1 MGGYGS
7 MLGQVFKRD
16 YPDYSV
22 GAQLNISIRN
32 RIAKA
37 DAARDELQ
45 YRQSEVRVQQ
55 LHSQVRLQ
63 VGNAFIAV
71 QQARES
77 YKAAVEARTLQEQA
91 LDVEHAKFE
100 AGVATAYEFL
110 QFQSSLTEAKSAE
123 VTALGVY
130 AKAKTALQRAVGSTL
145 ADNNVTVDDAY
156 SNRSVQAQ
164 TPAQPKKKH
173 PWNISE
179 LRTGNSSR
187 SVTTPHIRAQNNGC
201 QLSLHIGWCM
211 RFRVCW
217 PILTGS
223 ANGSA
228 CILFMIPAW
237 GSLFIPLSK
246 IKKCLSFGKTGERQ
260 TV

>member
-1 MGGYGS
+1 

-22 GAQLNISIRN
+22 GAQLNIPIRN

-63 VGNAFIAV
+63 VGNAFIAL

-110 QFQSSLTEAKSAE
+110 QYESSLAEAKSAE

-145 ADNNVTVDDAY
+145 ADNNVTVDDAD
-156 SNRSVQAQ
+156 SNRSAQ
-164 TPAQPKKKH
+164 GRTPAQPGRLLQRLGAAVRR
-173 PWNISE
+173 S
-179 LRTGNSSR
+179 LRPGHRPARDHSVR
-187 SVTTPHIRAQNNGC
+187 SDRSHLRLDARDQHSGK
-201 QLSLHIGWCM
+201 G
-211 RFRVCW
+211 FR
-217 PILTGS
+217 
-223 ANGSA
+223 
-228 CILFMIPAW
+228 
-237 GSLFIPLSK
+237 
-246 IKKCLSFGKTGERQ
+246 
-260 TV
+260 